1 MDGHT
6 CPAGVSEPKNPPHT
20 TGVEPES
27 EPQPQAFFS
36 QSSGPLISGLDREP
50 FISKRGSPVRRVA
63 FTWLAVSSLVLFAGA
78 RSAQAEDI
86 SGVIA
91 TTKVIY
97 EDSRLVGDVT
107 CTAADGPCIDFGAS
121 GITLRLNGFTMTGP
135 GNPDATPDP
144 ANPGAFCNPT
154 SGGLQA
160 DGIRISDLAQAQALT
175 RSRVLGPGMVQK
187 FRRHGIFIAG
197 TTGIAT
203 KARVQE
209 LVSHHNCFSGIF
221 LNTVSESVVEENA
234 SVRNGSNSTTAPCGG
249 SCIVNSHNN
258 RIRRNHFAG
267 NGSVT
272 NGNNDF
278 GVGLIMSSSGNVI
291 EENSIGG
298 NTNGILIHA
307 PAADNLIRRNVIAGN
322 PPSQVSRTFGS
333 AIGFDVK
340 DESVVP
346 GTGARNTFQGNLC
359 ITYFG
364 PGPAV
369 CPNFPR
375 SGRGGDHRDDHDG
388 DDRRDHDDRDHERR
402 D

>member
-1 MDGHT
+1 M
-6 CPAGVSEPKNPPHT
+6 
-20 TGVEPES
+20 
-27 EPQPQAFFS
+27 
-36 QSSGPLISGLDREP
+36 
-50 FISKRGSPVRRVA
+50 RRLT
-63 FTWLAVSSLVLFAGA
+63 FTWLAVCSLVLFAGA
-78 RSAQAEDI
+78 TSAQAEDI

-107 CTAADGPCIDFGAS
+107 CTTADGPCIDFGAS

-144 ANPGAFCNPT
+144 ASPGAFCNPT
-154 SGGLQA
+154 SGGIQA
-160 DGIRISDLAQAQALT
+160 DGIRISDIARAQALT
-175 RSRVLGPGMVQK
+175 QSRIVGPGMVQK
-187 FRRHGIFIAG
+187 FRRHGIFIFG
-197 TTGIAT
+197 STGIAT
-203 KARVQE
+203 KAKVQE
-209 LVSHHNCFSGIF
+209 IVSHHNCFSGIF
-221 LNTVSESVVEENA
+221 LNTVSESVVEDNA
-234 SVRNGSNSTTAPCGG
+234 SVRNASNSTTAPCGG
-249 SCIVNSHNN
+249 SCIVNSHDN

-278 GVGLIMSSSGNVI
+278 GVGLVGSSSGNVI
-291 EENSIGG
+291 EGNSIGG
-298 NTNGILIHA
+298 NTNGILLQA
-307 PAADNLIRRNVIAGN
+307 LVANNLIRRNVIAGN

-346 GTGARNTFQGNLC
+346 GSGARNTFEDNLC

-369 CPNFPR
+369 CPNFTGPW
-375 SGRGGDHRDDHDG
+375 RGADH
-388 DDRRDHDDRDHERR
+388 HDDND
-402 D
+402 DDQD

>member
-1 MDGHT
+1 
-6 CPAGVSEPKNPPHT
+6 
-20 TGVEPES
+20 
-27 EPQPQAFFS
+27 
-36 QSSGPLISGLDREP
+36 
-50 FISKRGSPVRRVA
+50 VRRTTFA
-63 FTWLAVSSLVLFAGA
+63 RFAVFSSVVLAGA
-78 RSAQAEDI
+78 GSAAAENI

-97 EDSRLVGDVT
+97 EDSQLVGNVT
-107 CTAADGPCIDFGAS
+107 CTTAEGPCIDFGAS

-135 GNPDATPDP
+135 GDPDATPDP

-160 DGIRISDLAQAQALT
+160 DGIRVSDVAQAQVMSH
-175 RSRVLGPGMVQK
+175 SRILGPGMVQK
-187 FRRHGIFIAG
+187 FRRHGVFILGSTG
-197 TTGIAT
+197 TAT
-203 KARVQE
+203 KARVSHV
-209 LVSHHNCFSGIF
+209 VSHHNCFSGIF
-221 LNTVSESVVEENA
+221 LNMVSESVVEENA
-234 SVRNGSNSTTAPCGG
+234 SVRNASNSTTAPCGG

-267 NGSVT
+267 NGSVS

-298 NTNGILIHA
+298 NTNGVLIQA
-307 PAADNLIRRNVIAGN
+307 LAANNLVRRNVIAGN

-333 AIGFDVK
+333 TIGFDVK
-340 DESVVP
+340 DESTVP
-346 GTGARNTFQGNLC
+346 GSGARNTFQGNVC

-369 CPNFPR
+369 CPNLP
-375 SGRGGDHRDDHDG
+375 SSENGSDHHDVDDP
-388 DDRRDHDDRDHERR
+388 DRRD
-402 D
+402 

>member
-1 MDGHT
+1 MFSSVLL
-6 CPAGVSEPKNPPHT
+6 AGAWSAEAEN
-20 TGVEPES
+20 
-27 EPQPQAFFS
+27 
-36 QSSGPLISGLDREP
+36 ISG
-50 FISKRGSPVRRVA
+50 A
-63 FTWLAVSSLVLFAGA
+63 
-78 RSAQAEDI
+78 
-86 SGVIA
+86 IA

-97 EDSRLVGDVT
+97 EDSRLVGHVV
-107 CTAADGPCIDFGAS
+107 CTMTDGPCIDFGAS

-135 GNPDATPDP
+135 GDPDATPDP
-144 ANPGAFCNPT
+144 ADPGAFCNPT

-160 DGIRISDLAQAQALT
+160 DGIRVSDIAQAHVMS
-175 RSRVLGPGMVQK
+175 RSRILGPGMVQK
-187 FRRHGIFIAG
+187 FRRHGIFIVG
-197 TTGIAT
+197 STGMAT
-203 KARVQE
+203 RAKVQHV
-209 LVSHHNCFSGIF
+209 VSHHNCFSGIF
-221 LNTVSESVVEENA
+221 LNLVSESVVEDNT

-267 NGSVT
+267 NGSVS

-307 PAADNLIRRNVIAGN
+307 PAANNLIRRNVIAGN

-340 DESVVP
+340 DESTVP
-346 GTGARNTFQGNLC
+346 GSGARNTFQGNVC

-369 CPNFPR
+369 CPSFPR
-375 SGRGGDHRDDHDG
+375 SEGRGDRHDTDDP
-388 DDRRDHDDRDHERR
+388 DRRD
-402 D
+402 

>member
-1 MDGHT
+1 L
-6 CPAGVSEPKNPPHT
+6 V
-20 TGVEPES
+20 
-27 EPQPQAFFS
+27 PQADNRLLPGESTVRKITLAWFAVFS
-36 QSSGPLISGLDREP
+36 S
-50 FISKRGSPVRRVA
+50 
-63 FTWLAVSSLVLFAGA
+63 VLLAGA
-78 RSAQAEDI
+78 GSAEAEDI
-86 SGVIA
+86 SGVIT

-97 EDSRLVGDVT
+97 ADSRLVGDVT
-107 CTAADGPCIDFGAS
+107 CTTADGPCIDFGAP

-144 ANPGAFCNPT
+144 TNPGAFCNPT

-175 RSRVLGPGMVQK
+175 HSRILGPGMVQK
-187 FRRHGIFIAG
+187 FRRHGIFIFGSAG
-197 TTGIAT
+197 SAT
-203 KARVQE
+203 KATVQE

-221 LNTVSESVVEENA
+221 LNTVSESVVEGNA
-234 SVRNGSNSTTAPCGG
+234 SVRNASNSTTAPCGG

-267 NGSVT
+267 NGSVS

-291 EENSIGG
+291 EDNSIGG
-298 NTNGILIHA
+298 NTNGILIQA
-307 PAADNLIRRNVIAGN
+307 PAVNNLIRQNVIAGN

-346 GTGARNTFQGNLC
+346 GSGARNTFQGNLC
-359 ITYFG
+359 ITYSG
-364 PGPAV
+364 PGPAA
-369 CPNFPR
+369 CPNFLSSRRP
-375 SGRGGDHRDDHDG
+375 GDQHDPDDP
-388 DDRRDHDDRDHERR
+388 DRRD
-402 D
+402 